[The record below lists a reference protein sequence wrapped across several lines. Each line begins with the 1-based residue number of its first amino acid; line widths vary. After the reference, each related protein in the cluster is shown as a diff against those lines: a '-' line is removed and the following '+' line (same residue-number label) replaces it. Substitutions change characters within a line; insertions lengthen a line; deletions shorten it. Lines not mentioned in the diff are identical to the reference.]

1 MSVIVPML
9 LQRANSEGEE
19 VYKETSARLL
29 DLAAADQGAFRGVV
43 GGLSEGQ
50 KGFMEAVI
58 LKGREGAGE
67 KKSVEGE
74 GASGEPSIAL
84 RMDFGV

>member
-1 MSVIVPML
+1 MSVVVPML
-9 LQRANSEGEE
+9 LQRANSEGGE

-43 GGLSEGQ
+43 GALSEAQ
-50 KGFMEAVI
+50 KGFMEVVI
-58 LKGREGAGE
+58 LKGREGVGE
-67 KKSVEGE
+67 KKSTEGE